1 MKRLAGGL
9 ILVALLA
16 LRGTAVAGPPS
27 DWTLSDVRTLI
38 ADGVIEGYP
47 TNAFN
52 ENKSLSRNEMAL
64 LTARAVAKVESLG
77 ASAADEARVQALS
90 SEFRPELDALG
101 VRESDLSKL
110 RASLDARTKKTQ
122 HAALAGELLSGSSFG
137 IESALTV
144 SVRRAGAFTGLAA
157 RIGAL
162 QAAPGSIAGLALNSR
177 APLQAMQ
184 NGVSISGTAGG
195 VSDFYF
201 SLARVEANALYA
213 NPGNV
218 VGGSGFTSASFSV
231 SPEQGGYIRFGQH
244 DVLTGRL
251 VHHLRFA
258 PGATIGVT
266 YNHLF
271 DSPQSVAVSGLV
283 SNTVFGMDVAVP
295 VFARSGWHPSLYAE
309 AASSSASNRYV
320 PGPAPALLFTS
331 QPQIDTALV
340 AGIRFNVRS
349 VAAAVQY
356 QAVGPNFASGVQSPA
371 GFFGNIASHAALPNA
386 VVSAPAFTPFNEA
399 GTDQTAYVPN
409 SQGLKVNLSTPVR
422 LGVYTV
428 QGNFGAAHLQELAAN
443 AYTINPAVLGTND
456 SLSAGATFDLRA
468 LGRPVS
474 LDLSASVE
482 QLRRNDPAPLTYLP
496 YSGGAQGPDPGQFS
510 TAGAGLSQTYNPNF
524 VKITRRSLNAAAA
537 MPLGRD
543 LRLSLQYNTQYYTGS
558 YSSLSQNIEGRKDFY
573 LGNLT
578 YTIPHTASAITFSA
592 KQYRYRDAFV
602 PSYNLTQNRADLNF
616 TVKF

>member
-16 LRGTAVAGPPS
+16 LRGTAMAGSPS

-38 ADGVIEGYP
+38 ADGVIDGYP
-47 TNAFN
+47 VDAFSDTN
-52 ENKSLSRNEMAL
+52 SLSRNEMAL
-64 LTARAVAKVESLG
+64 LTARAVAKVEALG
-77 ASAADEARVQALS
+77 ASPADEARVQALS

-110 RASLDARTKKTQ
+110 RASLDARTKKTR
-122 HAALAGELLSGSSFG
+122 HAALGGELLSGTGLGVQATLS
-137 IESALTV
+137 L
-144 SVRRAGAFTGLAA
+144 SVPRTGTFTELAA

-162 QAAPGSIAGLALNSR
+162 QAAPGSIAGLALNSHV
-177 APLQAMQ
+177 PLQAMQ
-184 NGVSISGTAGG
+184 RGVSISGTANG

-201 SLARVEANALYA
+201 SLARIEPNALYA
-213 NPGNV
+213 NPANV
-218 VGGSGFTSASFSV
+218 VGGSSFTSASFPV
-231 SPEQGGYIRFGQH
+231 SPEQGGYLRFGQH
-244 DVLTGRL
+244 DVLSGRL
-251 VHHLRFA
+251 VQHLRFA
-258 PGATIGVT
+258 HGATVGVT
-266 YNHLF
+266 YNHIF
-271 DSPQSVAVSGLV
+271 QSSQSVAVSGLV
-283 SNTVFGMDVAVP
+283 SNTVFGMDLAVP
-295 VFARSGWHPSLYAE
+295 VFARSGWHPSFYAE

-331 QPQIDTALV
+331 QPQIDNALV
-340 AGIRFNVRS
+340 AGIRFKVRS
-349 VAAAVQY
+349 VAATVQY
-356 QAVGPNFASGVQSPA
+356 QAVGPNFAAGVQSTP
-371 GFFGNIASHAALPNA
+371 GFFGDVAIQANLPSP
-386 VVSAPAFTPFNEA
+386 VVSAPAFTPFDGA
-399 GTDQTAYVPN
+399 GTNQSAYVPN
-409 SQGLKVNLSTPVR
+409 SQGLKVSLSTPVR
-422 LGVYTV
+422 LGAYTV

-443 AYTINPAVLGTND
+443 AYTVRPAFRGTND
-456 SLSAGATFDLRA
+456 SLSAGAAFDLRA

-482 QLRRNDPAPLTYLP
+482 QLRRNDSTTLTYLP
-496 YSGGAQGPDPGQFS
+496 YGGGSQGPDPGQFAA
-510 TAGAGLSQTYNPNF
+510 AGAGLSPAYNPNF
-524 VKITRRSLNAAAA
+524 VNITRRSLNAAAA
-537 MPLGRD
+537 MPLSRD

-558 YSSLSQNIEGRKDFY
+558 YSSLNQNIDGRKDFY